1 MRFIV
6 SALIFFIPAMICA
19 AGNHL
24 IDTASVYMERGEYYN
39 AITETMRY
47 RYLYPSGEQ
56 YGESLIISGKAYYK
70 GGAPGEAVNMF
81 QESFRY
87 SPDSYHGQQGLYYLG
102 MVRLV
107 SGSTSFALNNF
118 QEYNYIYRNGYFYED
133 SLFYLC
139 VVRALSEDYIGAES
153 SIENYIRIFPEGNY
167 REKAENLSLKIK
179 NEREKP
185 WKSPLKAAAASALI
199 PGLGYIYTDNYTLGF
214 ISFATNG
221 LFLYLIYDGYKKQND
236 LQMIFFSL
244 VELSF
249 YNYSIIGSIKS
260 AHDYNSS
267 DSFKKELIMGV
278 KKEF

>member
-1 MRFIV
+1 M
-6 SALIFFIPAMICA
+6 LIPAMIYA

-24 IDTASVYMERGEYYN
+24 IDTASVYMERGEYFN

-47 RYLYPSGEQ
+47 RYLYPSGER

-70 GGAPGEAVNMF
+70 GGATGEAMSMF
-81 QESFRY
+81 HESFRH
-87 SPDSYHGQQGLYYLG
+87 SPDSYYGQQGLYYLG

-107 SGSTSFALNNF
+107 SGSTAFALNNF

-139 VVRALSEDYIGAES
+139 VARALSEDYIGAES
-153 SIENYIRIFPEGNY
+153 SIENYMRIFPEGDY
-167 REKAENLSLKIK
+167 REKAENLSLMIK
-179 NEREKP
+179 NENEKP
-185 WKSPLKAAAASALI
+185 LKSPLKAAGASAVI
-199 PGLGYIYTDNYTLGF
+199 PGLGYIYTENYTLGF
-214 ISFATNG
+214 LSSATNS

-267 DSFKKELIMGV
+267 DSFKKELVMGV